1 MTKAKKITLSVF
13 IIFVIILAVAALAL
27 FIWWYI
33 QGRTAMDD
41 AAAQVRK
48 REGMFFVD
56 EGYSKQFVKYELYD
70 DLFGEN
76 GVICSVK
83 TEMKRCLS
91 YHRSQSTRKKPFK
104 SLWTFSSAI
113 SSMKD
118 IRLSMSKSRLLCW
131 SITEENTMRFLYK

>member
-76 GVICSVK
+76 GDVVFL
-83 TEMKRCLS
+83 TTGHNRRG
-91 YHRSQSTRKKPFK
+91 RSPSNRYGLFRA
-104 SLWTFSSAI
+104 L
-113 SSMKD
+113 
-118 IRLSMSKSRLLCW
+118 
-131 SITEENTMRFLYK
+131 